1 MTASVNSAQTH
12 SAAQQS
18 AQQQPASPDLFDN
31 LRTRAKSLSDIGQ
44 NLMKQLAKNSVSR
57 LSEIP
62 AANSVIN
69 MTKDNQA
76 LSTTK
81 SGTNDSP
88 NRANQLF
95 RQQLPGLTRQLLG
108 KRFNTVN
115 KIANLVM
122 PTGSFDKA
130 SDQVLELLADFAS
143 TLSNNE
149 HVLQEAG
156 VDSLAKL
163 QNDNGRSGRLAG
175 ALSEKNR
182 YIGMAQGA
190 ISGATGVVG
199 AAADIPFSMILA
211 LRTVYLTGRSY
222 GFELNQPEDRAL
234 VFEALSNAD
243 LSLITEKQAILL
255 GLRSVSG
262 MLGTG
267 NLQGLQNL
275 LGSNNDV
282 EPLIKLL
289 SDANGQLKWKISPS
303 IINRIT
309 PIIGGAVGAIYNGR
323 LLKEVGESAKQVFE
337 QARQQ
342 GLGNNQTANSLTSD
356 SLSTDPKTANAKADN
371 SQAASDTASKAES
384 KPATSGDK
392 LVGATE
398 AKGQEAKAH
407 QKEAQQ
413 AVLENDDIA
422 KVEIVSRS
430 EHDEQQLDD
439 QAKDAQIHDQ
449 LAALADEL
457 VEPAAEDSQSTDN
470 NKSTDNS
477 ADNEQSAAESDT
489 NDDTAA
495 GATGKKATPRA
506 RTAKSADSKSS
517 DAKSTSAKA
526 DADASDENTTDESA
540 DTTKAPRRSSK
551 AATNNSD
558 TKNK

>member
-1 MTASVNSAQTH
+1 MTASVNSAQTN
-12 SAAQQS
+12 SAAQQ
-18 AQQQPASPDLFDN
+18 PASQHPATPDLFDN

-81 SGTNDSP
+81 SGTNDTP
-88 NRANQLF
+88 KRANQLF

-149 HVLQEAG
+149 HILQEAG
-156 VDSLAKL
+156 EDSLAKL

-262 MLGTG
+262 MLGSG

-309 PIIGGAVGAIYNGR
+309 PILGGAVGAIYNGR
-323 LLKEVGESAKQVFE
+323 LLKEVSDSAKQVFE

-342 GLGNNQTANSLTSD
+342 GLGNNSQSANSLTSD
-356 SLSTDPKTANAKADN
+356 VKADN
-371 SQAASDTASKAES
+371 NQAASDSASKKES
-384 KPATSGDK
+384 KPVTSEDK

-398 AKGQEAKAH
+398 AQGQEAKAH
-407 QKEAQQ
+407 QQEAQQ
-413 AVLENDDIA
+413 AVLDNDDIA
-422 KVEIVSRS
+422 KVEVLTRN
-430 EHDEQQLDD
+430 EHDAQQLDD

-457 VEPAAEDSQSTDN
+457 VAPTD
-470 NKSTDNS
+470 DAPS
-477 ADNEQSAAESDT
+477 ADANTSAKSNDEQTPTGD
-489 NDDTAA
+489 
-495 GATGKKATPRA
+495 TGKKATPRA

-517 DAKSTSAKA
+517 DAKSDSAEA
-526 DADASDENTTDESA
+526 DTDAANEST
-540 DTTKAPRRSSK
+540 DTTKTPRRSSK
-551 AATNNSD
+551 AAANSNNAKGSDSKTND
-558 TKNK
+558 PKTK